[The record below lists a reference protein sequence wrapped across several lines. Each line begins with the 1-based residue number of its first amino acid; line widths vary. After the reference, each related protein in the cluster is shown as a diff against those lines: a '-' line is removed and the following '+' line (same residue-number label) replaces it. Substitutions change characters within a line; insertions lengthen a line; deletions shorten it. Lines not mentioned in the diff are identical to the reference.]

1 MSKVKQNLTDMFSKL
16 DEYVST
22 KTVVGEPVVVGD
34 VILIPLVDVTLGM
47 GSAMIAN
54 TDEVEGAKEGRDGGG
69 GAFGAKMTPSAV
81 VVVTGG
87 TVQLVNI
94 KNQESVNKLL
104 DMVPGILS
112 KFNLDRFFKKDEKEL
127 VLEDAIDATLTPVVP
142 VVPVVTLSPEGQ

>member
-54 TDEVEGAKEGRDGGG
+54 TDEKDTGKEGRDGGG

-112 KFNLDRFFKKDEKEL
+112 KFNLDKFFKKEEKDL
-127 VLEDAIDATLTPVVP
+127 VLEDVIDATSAPVTPIAPLNPLT
-142 VVPVVTLSPEGQ
+142 ENF

>member
-1 MSKVKQNLTDMFSKL
+1 MSRVKDNLQDLFSKL
-16 DEYVST
+16 DGFIST
-22 KTVVGEPVVVGD
+22 KTVVGEPVHIGD
-34 VILIPLVDVTLGM
+34 VILIPMVDVSLGM
-47 GSAMIAN
+47 GTAMVA
-54 TDEVEGAKEGRDGGG
+54 TSEEGTESKGGRDGGG

-112 KFNLDRFFKKDEKEL
+112 KFNLGSFFKKEEEPEL
-127 VLEDAIDATLTPVVP
+127 ELEDIIIATVEETP
-142 VVPVVTLSPEGQ
+142 

>member
-1 MSKVKQNLTDMFSKL
+1 MSRVKDAMKEMFSKL

-22 KTVVGEPVVVGD
+22 KTVVGEPVHIGD
-34 VILIPLVDVTLGM
+34 VILIPLVDVSLGM
-47 GSAMIAN
+47 GSAMLAN
-54 TDEVEGAKEGRDGGG
+54 TEEKDGSIGGRDGGG

-81 VVVTGG
+81 VVVSGG

-112 KFNLDRFFKKDEKEL
+112 KFNLDKFFKKDEPE
-127 VLEDAIDATLTPVVP
+127 VVP
-142 VVPVVTLSPEGQ
+142 DIVVEVKDAL